1 LTSSGR
7 LYGELRTFFEQHVE
21 DNIMTA
27 EESLMT
33 SGGQLYGELR
43 TFLEQVEDNIITAE
57 ESLLAN

>member
-1 LTSSGR
+1 
-7 LYGELRTFFEQHVE
+7 
-21 DNIMTA
+21 MTA

-57 ESLLAN
+57 ESPLAN